1 MILNIPLRSKQDRI
15 EPTRCE
21 VDCVVEIP
29 YDEFI
34 RFRDN
39 PLMDHDFIK
48 AHLDELQQ
56 KDYITASCMLVIGKD
71 QSDGILVDPQGYSY
85 ARYTAYIPEARQLLQ
100 REQSP
105 ALSLF
110 NNRIRDLV
118 DTILEKAKTHHT
130 DGRYTIARD
139 HAENLFGSSE
149 LSWEL
154 VRDMLMER
162 PEVDGLTSA
171 SPDTLKIQLTDV
183 PEQSEAP
190 TYIGLD
196 KSRIDLMLAR
206 HVLWM
211 HDEPG
216 GERADFSGSI
226 IRGYDFSGRDLVG
239 AIIDDAML
247 IECDFS
253 RTDITHASFDHTT
266 LRECVFDDVIANST
280 IFHAAEIR
288 EGSFTGTAFEDCDF
302 SDARIV
308 GATDF
313 DSVNYCC
320 IDGTEF
326 IDMEEGDIN
335 LYTCYDNRDASLQAE
350 GYSNGPSM

>member
-1 MILNIPLRSKQDRI
+1 MVICAPLKSKQDRI
-15 EPTRCE
+15 ETTRCE

-39 PLMDHDFIK
+39 PLMDYDFVK
-48 AHLDELQQ
+48 AHLNELQQ
-56 KDYITASCMLVIGKD
+56 KDYSTASCMLVIGKD

-85 ARYTAYIPEARQLLQ
+85 ARYTAYIPEARTLLQ
-100 REQSP
+100 HEQSP

-110 NNRIRDLV
+110 NNRMRDLV
-118 DTILEKAKTHHT
+118 DKILDNAKSHHT
-130 DGRYTIARD
+130 DGRYTVARD
-139 HAENLFGSSE
+139 HAETLFGSRD
-149 LSWEL
+149 LPWEL

-216 GERADFSGSI
+216 GERVDFSGSI
-226 IRGYDFSGRDLVG
+226 IRCYDFSGRDLVG

-266 LRECVFDDVIANST
+266 LRECVFDDVVANST
-280 IFHAAEIR
+280 IFHAAKIR

-302 SDARIV
+302 SDAKII
-308 GATDF
+308 GAADF

-326 IDMEEGDIN
+326 IDMDEGYIN
-335 LYTCYDNRDASLQAE
+335 FYNCYDDRETYLQTE
-350 GYSNGPSM
+350 GYSSGPSM